1 MKEAIDS
8 IISPLLTRY
17 RNIGI
22 VVGIIDGEQTAIFG
36 YGEVGET
43 HPMVPD
49 GGTLFEI
56 GSITKVF
63 TALLLASMVE
73 EGLVALERSMEIE
86 TEDNKKAV

>member
-49 GGTLFEI
+49 GGTLF
-56 GSITKVF
+56 
-63 TALLLASMVE
+63 
-73 EGLVALERSMEIE
+73 
-86 TEDNKKAV
+86 